1 MCLLSNNV
9 IPGTRGTAFGTDA
22 KEETDLKNIQN
33 SILTIDGIKEV
44 LINLSQ
50 FPREIKVFSS
60 KIIPVHVIETKVKS
74 VGFHAISKDPFH
86 V

>member
-1 MCLLSNNV
+1 MCLLSNNI
-9 IPGTRGTAFGTDA
+9 IPGTRGTSFGTNA
-22 KEETDLKNIQN
+22 KEETDLKTIQN

-44 LINLSQ
+44 MINLSL
-50 FPREIKVFSS
+50 FPREIKVISS
-60 KIIPVHVIETKVKS
+60 KLIPVHVIESKVKS